1 MMAGTGER
9 GGFNVGPEGELS
21 RLALLSKVNSQMSM

>member
-9 GGFNVGPEGELS
+9 GGFNIIPAGELS
-21 RLALLSKVNSQMSM
+21 SSVLLLKENS